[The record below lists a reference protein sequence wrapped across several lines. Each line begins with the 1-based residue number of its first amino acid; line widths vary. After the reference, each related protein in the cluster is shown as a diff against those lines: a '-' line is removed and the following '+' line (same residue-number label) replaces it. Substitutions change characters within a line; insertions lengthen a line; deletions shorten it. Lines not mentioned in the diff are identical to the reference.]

1 MRNLKR
7 ALSLA
12 LASVMLLGMM
22 VVGTSADYAD
32 VTSAH
37 NEEAIAVAQAAG
49 IMIGD
54 DAGNFNPDQKVTRN
68 EAAVVMSN
76 LMGYN
81 TADYAGIA
89 PFTDVPA
96 WAEPYVS
103 ACYANGIVA
112 GTSATTYGGNDTV
125 TAAQMSLMVAKAL
138 GYFQFQ
144 ADFGDDWKLA
154 TIKVAA
160 DVELLDGTEA
170 AADTTL
176 TRNDVAQIV
185 LNALEADVMDY
196 SGSQGSNIT
205 TSDGTSINIG
215 YTIKYDIN
223 KTTSYN
229 YNGETDTE
237 VRAHQQLVEKLFKN
251 KLTKTSI
258 VDDFYRPAYE
268 WKWDGE
274 SIGKYA
280 KDAKL
285 TYTKQVDGKTLYE
298 DLGLSATF
306 ANVDVYENGEA
317 AAPATIDIVKNDKTT
332 KVGGAGTI
340 TEVYVK
346 TSSVDGTITDI
357 DIIEMQVKYGKIS
370 SVGKDADE
378 NRIVRVGGNTYKTEA
393 FNKDDLVMY
402 TFVSDD
408 NVVKTME
415 KVEKQAGKLTKTVG
429 TDMYIDGTKYP
440 VNVTKQ
446 TGDAYSVGD
455 KIDFIVDA
463 NGYVIW
469 AGLAESA
476 ASLDN
481 LAFVEGA
488 GPDRGGHYATLR
500 LADGTKMVVDTDKDY
515 YTAGTNNMRNQ
526 IVMFE
531 ETDNGYKLTKK
542 TSTALGADAYATD
555 DAVETDTQGIA
566 LNNSTTFVYAI
577 DNSGDM
583 EYKVYTGYKAAPTF
597 STANTV
603 AYEKDGV
610 AVLVYVYVDDSN
622 ITDTQDELTLIVYDA
637 DVKVTDEKNVDNY
650 YEYAAV
656 VDGEI
661 TTVKVFEDLYST
673 VASYGVLTNNV
684 KFDTD
689 GVIDYIGALSS
700 TVYKTDSAVK
710 VAGGVITF
718 GATKDDDGNVLAAG
732 TGYAYTDD
740 VQVYTVSDKQ
750 VISEITISDIEKDE
764 NNTDNN
770 AYAQVQ
776 FHLDTKGK
784 VDFVVVFEA

>member
-37 NEEAIAVAQAAG
+37 NQEAIAVAQAAG

-76 LMGYN
+76 LMGFN

-89 PFTDVPA
+89 PFADVPA

-125 TAAQMSLMVAKAL
+125 TAAQFSLMVAKAL

-160 DVELLDGTEA
+160 DNELLDGTNA
-170 AADTTL
+170 AADTAL
-176 TRNDVAQIV
+176 TRNDVAQVV

-229 YNGETDTE
+229 YNGETDPE

-251 KLTKTSI
+251 KLTKASI
-258 VDDFYRPAYE
+258 VDDFQRPAYE

-285 TYTKQVDGKTLYE
+285 TYTKQVNGKTLYA
-298 DLGLSATF
+298 DLGLSETF
-306 ANVDVYENGEA
+306 GDESGETVAVYLNGSA
-317 AAPATIDIVKNDKTT
+317 ASPATIDIIKNDEAT
-332 KVGGAGTI
+332 KVGGAGTT

-346 TSSVDGTITDI
+346 TAATTGEITNI
-357 DIIEMQVKYGKIS
+357 DIVMIQTQYGKIS
-370 SVGKDADE
+370 SVGKNADE
-378 NRIVRVGGNTYKTEA
+378 ERIVRVDGKTFKTEA
-393 FNKDDLVMY
+393 FAKDDLVAY
-402 TFVSDD
+402 TWVGSE
-408 NVVKTME
+408 VKTME

-429 TDMYIDGTKYP
+429 TDLYIDGTKYP
-440 VNVTKQ
+440 VNATFE

-455 KIDFIVDA
+455 KIDYIVDA

-469 AGLAESA
+469 AGLAE
-476 ASLDN
+476 ASVTLEN
-481 LAFVEGA
+481 LAYVVG
-488 GPDRGGHYATLR
+488 GGSDRGSDWATLR
-500 LADGTKMVVDTDKDY
+500 LADGTKKVVDTDKDY
-515 YTAGTNNMRNQ
+515 YTAGANCMTNK

-531 ETDNGYKLTKK
+531 ETDNGIKLTDK
-542 TSTALGADAYATD
+542 TTDVLGAAGAYTD
-555 DAVETDTQGIA
+555 DATSMGGVA
-566 LNNSTTFVYAI
+566 LNDATTFVYAI
-577 DNSGDM
+577 AGASDT

-597 STANTV
+597 SAADTV

-610 AVLVYVYVDDSN
+610 AVLVYVFVADSA
-622 ITDTQDELTLIVYDA
+622 ITEALEELALIVYDA
-637 DVKVTDEKNVDNY
+637 DVKVTTEKNVTAY

-661 TTVKVFEDLYST
+661 TTVKVEAVDY
-673 VASYGVLTNNV
+673 ASVGAYGVLAKKLTTDTKGVVTEITAATNMAN
-684 KFDTD
+684 DT
-689 GVIDYIGALSS
+689 
-700 TVYKTDSAVK
+700 KVK
-710 VAGGVITF
+710 VAGGVITI
-718 GATKDDDGNVLAAG
+718 GATGF
-732 TGYAYTDD
+732 AYTDD
-740 VQVYTVSDKQ
+740 VQVYTVSDEQ
-750 VISEITISDIEKDE
+750 VIAELDITEISKDDDTTDY
-764 NNTDNN
+764 NPYAYVLYNTND
-770 AYAQVQ
+770 
-776 FHLDTKGK
+776 KGK
-784 VDFVVVFEA
+784 VNFVVVFEA